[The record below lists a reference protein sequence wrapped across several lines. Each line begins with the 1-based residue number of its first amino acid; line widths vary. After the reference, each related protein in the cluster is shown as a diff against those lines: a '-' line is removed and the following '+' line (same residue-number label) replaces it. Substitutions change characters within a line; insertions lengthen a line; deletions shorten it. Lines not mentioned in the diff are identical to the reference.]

1 MSTTATRQEPAAK
14 GPAGRGVWESQ
25 HDEHDYVISQVE
37 GKLPQGLRGT
47 LYRNGSGK
55 FESGGQPLGH
65 LWDGD
70 GLLSMF
76 VLDGERVLSQPLRTH
91 EPLPGR
97 ARGQRRAGATTGHQP
112 AGRLAGQRSAPA
124 GERGE

>member
-1 MSTTATRQEPAAK
+1 MSPTETQEPAVEVRDV
-14 GPAGRGVWESQ
+14 RGVWKSQ
-25 HDEHDYVISQVE
+25 QSEHDYVVE
-37 GKLPQGLRGT
+37 EIEGAVPDGLGGT

-76 VLDGERVLSQPLRTH
+76 VLDGEAVRFRSRYVRTNH
-91 EPLPGR
+91 YRAGLEGKGVPGRLPG
-97 ARGQRRAGATTGHQP
+97 TN
-112 AGRLAGQRSAPA
+112 
-124 GERGE
+124 